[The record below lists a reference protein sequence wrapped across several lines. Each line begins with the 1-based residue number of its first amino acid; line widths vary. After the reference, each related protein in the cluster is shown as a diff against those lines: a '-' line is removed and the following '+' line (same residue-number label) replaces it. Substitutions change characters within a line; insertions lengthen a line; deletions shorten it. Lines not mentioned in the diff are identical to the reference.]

1 MGFVYVPWLLAYGLI
16 LTSIPSRSC
25 SHIYVAVP
33 DFSIPMATH
42 GLSSG
47 KSGLSPWHVAKPETK
62 LCFVT
67 VRA

>member
-16 LTSIPSRSC
+16 LTSIPSRSRG
-25 SHIYVAVP
+25 HIYVAVP
-33 DFSIPMATH
+33 NFSIPMAAH

-47 KSGLSPWHVAKPETK
+47 KSRRDPSYVAKPNET
-62 LCFVT
+62 LCYVT